1 MGERPG
7 WLRALIDQEVHDRLR
22 CDPRTLE
29 QPGTLLGWP
38 QDRIFTDALKGGL
51 ADFDAPVGS
60 LSGADRALLYARF
73 NLPRHL
79 DELGEA
85 FGQLFQ
91 ASGRAGDPTVV
102 DLGCGPFTAGLA
114 LAAALG
120 PEAVFRYHGI
130 DRATSMRGLGRRF
143 AEGARERGAF
153 HPKTTWA
160 FGSDLDAHDFGAPS
174 GDTTVVVA
182 SYLFANPSVDP
193 QALAAGVLRALER
206 IGPGPA
212 AFLYTNSAA
221 PRLNESFRPF
231 SDALVED
238 GFRVVTDGTERFERT
253 RNPTDLHY
261 ALLYRE
267 ERTEVDLEGGTP

>member
-1 MGERPG
+1 MVERPG
-7 WLRALIDQEVHDRLR
+7 WLRGLSDEEVHERLR
-22 CDPRTLE
+22 RDRRTIE

-38 QDRIFTDALKGGL
+38 QDQIFTDVLEGGQ
-51 ADFDAPVGS
+51 ADFDAPVGV
-60 LSGADRALLYARF
+60 LSGADRALLYARY

-91 ASGRAGDPTVV
+91 SADRAGDPTVV

-114 LAAALG
+114 LAVTVG
-120 PEAVFRYHGI
+120 PRSVFRYHGI
-130 DRATSMRGLGRRF
+130 DRAASMCELGLRF
-143 AEGARERGAF
+143 AEGARARGAL
-153 HPKTTWA
+153 HPKTTWT
-160 FGSDLDAHDFGAPS
+160 FGSDLDAHDFGPLP

-182 SYLFANPSVDP
+182 SYLLASRTVEPR
-193 QALAAGVLRALER
+193 ALAASVLRALER

-221 PRLNESFRPF
+221 LRRNKNFGPF
-231 SDALVED
+231 SEALVEG
-238 GFRVVTDGTERFERT
+238 GFRVVTDGTERFANT
-253 RNPTDLHY
+253 RNPADLRY

-267 ERTEVDLEGGTP
+267 ERMTLHLDRGKP